1 MKNDRLANELNQ
13 LTQLYKELV
22 VVAEDLRMQGDKKN
36 SQAVQSIAFGLQNSQ
51 LNILTSLVKDPS
63 RNKTVSNGYNSGIF

>member
-22 VVAEDLRMQGDKKN
+22 VVAEDLRSQGDRKN
-36 SQAVQSIAFGLQNSQ
+36 SQAVQNIAFGLQNSQ

-63 RNKTVSNGYNSGIF
+63 RNKNVSNGQNSGIF

>member
-22 VVAEDLRMQGDKKN
+22 VVAEDLRTQGDRKN
-36 SQAVQSIAFGLQNSQ
+36 SQAVQNIAFGLQNSQ
-51 LNILTSLVKDPS
+51 LNILTSLVKDPT
-63 RNKTVSNGYNSGIF
+63 RNKTVANGHNLGVF